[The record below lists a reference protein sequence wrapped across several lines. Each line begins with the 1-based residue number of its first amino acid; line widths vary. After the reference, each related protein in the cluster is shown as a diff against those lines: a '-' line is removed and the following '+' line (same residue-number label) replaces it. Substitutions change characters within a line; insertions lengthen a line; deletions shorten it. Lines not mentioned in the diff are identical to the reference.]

1 MLEEV
6 EEQITKEQWKS
17 DLKHANCFGFSPASP
32 SQGQA
37 RHCIFNRLYA
47 PVQEI
52 ISCVI
57 TSRNRT
63 STLKDIADKHLK
75 LVKSSSTRKSQKVNM
90 IRIIG
95 GSSTRSVIISDGNSF
110 RMVERSNSKSY
121 YKI

>member
-32 SQGQA
+32 SLGQA

-52 ISCVI
+52 ISGVI
-57 TSRNRT
+57 TSRNINLERHCRQAPET
-63 STLKDIADKHLK
+63 SQN
-75 LVKSSSTRKSQKVNM
+75 SSTRKSQKVNM

-110 RMVERSNSKSY
+110 R
-121 YKI
+121 IG